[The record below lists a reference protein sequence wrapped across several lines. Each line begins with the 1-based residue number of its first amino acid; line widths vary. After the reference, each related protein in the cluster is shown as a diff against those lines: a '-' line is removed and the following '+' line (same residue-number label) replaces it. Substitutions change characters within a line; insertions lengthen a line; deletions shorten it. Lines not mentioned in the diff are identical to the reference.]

1 MSLAVCCSDKAA
13 MKKPNFLFITTDQ
26 HRADHV
32 GCYGNS
38 QVKTPHIDA
47 LAGQGRR
54 FDRFY
59 VATGV
64 CMSNRASLMT
74 GRMPSLH
81 GTRCNG
87 IPLAQNATTFVE
99 LLRESGYFTG
109 LVGKCHLQNMT
120 DMPPEAPRP
129 AFPEGKQAPPAH
141 LADAIKDRWQD
152 GNYDM
157 ELLRKWR
164 EEPKHRVK
172 TPYYGFDHVDLAT
185 MHGDMVEGDYA
196 RWLQSQVGEIDQLR
210 GAKNA
215 FPDDRYSAP
224 QAWRTRV
231 DEHLYPTAWVGD
243 RAEEFLE
250 RAANQNRPFFLH
262 CSFADPHHPFTPPG
276 KYWDMYDPDDIELPA
291 SFYLDVGGTFAP
303 VAALHRERAEGRGR
317 ITSTV
322 GFAATE
328 REAKEALAL
337 TYGMISMIDDA
348 VGRVLARLSALG
360 LDDNTVVI
368 FTSDH
373 GDFMGD
379 HGLLLKSALHYQSL
393 VRVPFIWTEPQ
404 GRLPNAGLPTQALAS
419 TIDIATTVLSR
430 AGLAPYYGIQGLD
443 LTPALQGQ
451 TSAGRTA
458 VLIEEDGHA
467 PTFGLKVP
475 VRARSV
481 ISESHRLTIYDQD
494 NWVELYDLQQD
505 PNELVNLIND
515 PSYADVRAHMFELL
529 ARELMLAD
537 DRSPFPAGRA

>member
-1 MSLAVCCSDKAA
+1 MR
-13 MKKPNFLFITTDQ
+13 KPNFLFITTDQ

-32 GCYGNS
+32 GCYGNK
-38 QVKTPHIDA
+38 QVKTPNIDA
-47 LAGQGRR
+47 LAQQGRR
-54 FDRFY
+54 FDRFH

-87 IPLAQNATTFVE
+87 IPLARNATTFVE
-99 LLRESGYFTG
+99 LLREAGYFTG

-120 DMPPEAPRP
+120 DMPPEAPRDPLP
-129 AFPEGKQAPPAH
+129 AGKEVPPSH
-141 LADAIKDRWQD
+141 LADAVKDRWRD
-152 GNYDM
+152 GGYDM
-157 ELLRKWR
+157 ELLRKWKDD
-164 EEPKHRVK
+164 PSHRVT

-185 MHGDMVEGDYA
+185 MHGDLVEADYA
-196 RWLQSQVGEIDQLR
+196 RWLESKIGDIDQVR

-215 FPDDRYSAP
+215 QPDARYSAP
-224 QAWRTRV
+224 QAWRTRIS
-231 DEHLYPTAWVGD
+231 EHLYPSAWVGD
-243 RAEEFLE
+243 RAEDFLSQAAE
-250 RAANQNRPFFLH
+250 RDQPFFLH

-276 KYWDMYDPDDIELPA
+276 KYWDMYNPDEIELPA
-291 SFYLDVGGTFAP
+291 SFQLDVGGSFAP

-337 TYGMISMIDDA
+337 TYGMITMIDDV
-348 VGRVLARLSALG
+348 VGRVLARLKALG
-360 LDDNTVVI
+360 LDENTVVI

-393 VRVPFIWTEPQ
+393 VRVPFIWAEP
-404 GRLPNAGLPTQALAS
+404 GSALPCPGIPTQALAS

-430 AGLAPYYGIQGLD
+430 AGLAPYFGIQGVD
-443 LTPALQGQ
+443 LTPAVQGQ
-451 TSAGRTA
+451 PLSTRQA

-481 ISESHRLTIYDQD
+481 ITATHRLTIYDQSG
-494 NWVELYDLQQD
+494 WVELYDLQKD
-505 PNELVNLIND
+505 PDELVNLIDD
-515 PSYADVRAHMFELL
+515 PTYAQVRAQMFEIL
-529 ARELMLAD
+529 ARELMMAD
-537 DRSPFPAGRA
+537 DRSPFPLGRA

>member
-1 MSLAVCCSDKAA
+1 MR
-13 MKKPNFLFITTDQ
+13 KPNFLLITTDQ

-32 GCYGNS
+32 GCYGNK
-38 QVKTPHIDA
+38 QVKTPNIDA
-47 LAGQGRR
+47 LAQQGRR
-54 FDRFY
+54 FDRFH

-87 IPLAQNATTFVE
+87 IPLARNATTFVE
-99 LLRESGYFTG
+99 LLREAGYFTG
-109 LVGKCHLQNMT
+109 LVGKCRLQNMT
-120 DMPPEAPRP
+120 DMPPEAPRDPLP
-129 AFPEGKQAPPAH
+129 AGKEAPPSH
-141 LADAIKDRWQD
+141 LADAVKDRWCE
-152 GNYDM
+152 GGYDM
-157 ELLRKWR
+157 ELLRKW
-164 EEPKHRVK
+164 KDDLSHRVT

-185 MHGDMVEGDYA
+185 MHGDLVEADYA
-196 RWLQSQVGEIDQLR
+196 RWLESKIGDIDQVR

-215 FPDDRYSAP
+215 KPDARYSAP
-224 QAWRTRV
+224 QAWRTRIP
-231 DEHLYPTAWVGD
+231 EHLYPSAWVGD
-243 RAEEFLE
+243 RAEDFLSQAAE
-250 RAANQNRPFFLH
+250 RDQPFFLH

-276 KYWDMYDPDDIELPA
+276 KYWDMYNPDEIELPA
-291 SFYLDVGGTFAP
+291 SFQLDVGGSFAP

-337 TYGMISMIDDA
+337 TYGMITMIDDV
-348 VGRVLARLSALG
+348 VGRVLARLKALG
-360 LDDNTVVI
+360 LDENTVVI

-393 VRVPFIWTEPQ
+393 VRVPFIWAEP
-404 GRLPNAGLPTQALAS
+404 GSALPCPGIPTQALAS

-430 AGLAPYYGIQGLD
+430 AGLAPYFGIQGVD
-443 LTPALQGQ
+443 LTPAVQGQ
-451 TSAGRTA
+451 PLSTRQA

-467 PTFGLKVP
+467 PTFGLEVP

-481 ISESHRLTIYDQD
+481 ITTTHRLTIYDQPG
-494 NWVELYDLQQD
+494 WVELYDLQKD
-505 PNELVNLIND
+505 PHELVNLIDD
-515 PSYADVRAHMFELL
+515 PTYAQVRAHMFEIL
-529 ARELMLAD
+529 ARELMMAD
-537 DRSPFPAGRA
+537 DRSPFPLGRA

>member
-1 MSLAVCCSDKAA
+1 MQ
-13 MKKPNFLFITTDQ
+13 KPNFLFITSDQ
-26 HRADHV
+26 HRADHL
-32 GCYGNS
+32 GCYGNK
-38 QVKTPHIDA
+38 QLNTPNIDA
-47 LAGQGRR
+47 LAMQGRR

-87 IPLAQNATTFVE
+87 IPLAQSATTFVE
-99 LLRESGYFTG
+99 VLRDAGYTTG

-129 AFPEGKQAPPAH
+129 LLPHGKKAPPAH
-141 LADAIKDRWQD
+141 LADAIKDRWTD
-152 GNYDM
+152 GSYEM
-157 ELLRKWR
+157 ELLSKWR
-164 EEPKHRVK
+164 DDPKHRVK

-196 RWLQSQVGEIDQLR
+196 RWLHSQVGAIDQLR

-215 FPDDRYSAP
+215 FPDTRYSAP

-231 DEHLYPTAWVGD
+231 PENLYPTSWVGD

-250 RAANQNRPFFLH
+250 KVAEHNRPFFLH

-276 KYWDMYDPDDIELPA
+276 KYWDMYDPDEIDLPA
-291 SFYLDVGGTFAP
+291 SFYLDIGGSFAP
-303 VAALHRERAEGRGR
+303 VKALHHERSEGKGR

-337 TYGMISMIDDA
+337 TYGMINMIDDV
-348 VGRVLARLSALG
+348 VGRVLTRLKELG
-360 LDDNTVVI
+360 LDKNTVVI

-393 VRVPFIWTEPQ
+393 VRVPFIWSEPA
-404 GRLPNAGLPTQALAS
+404 GCLPNAGLPTQALAS
-419 TIDIATTVLSR
+419 TVDIATTVLSR
-430 AGLAPYYGIQGLD
+430 AGLSPFYGIQGLD
-443 LTPALQGQ
+443 LTPVLHSNSSTVRA
-451 TSAGRTA
+451 A

-467 PTFGLKVP
+467 PTFGLTVP
-475 VRARSV
+475 VRARTV
-481 ISESHRLTIYDQD
+481 ISKTYRLTIYDQN
-494 NWVELYDLQQD
+494 NWIELYDLEHD
-505 PNELVNLIND
+505 PNELVNLIDNTAY
-515 PSYADVRAHMFELL
+515 SDVRAHMFELL
-529 ARELMLAD
+529 ARELMMAD
-537 DRSPFPAGRA
+537 DRSPFPTGRA

>member
-1 MSLAVCCSDKAA
+1 MRQPS
-13 MKKPNFLFITTDQ
+13 FLFITTDQ

-32 GCYGNS
+32 GCYGNP

-47 LAGQGRR
+47 LAAQGRR
-54 FDRFY
+54 FDRFH

-87 IPLAQNATTFVE
+87 IPLARSATTFVD
-99 LLRESGYFTG
+99 LLREAGYLTG

-120 DMPPEAPRP
+120 DMPPEAPRDP
-129 AFPEGKQAPPAH
+129 VPEGKQSPPEH
-141 LADAIKDRWQD
+141 LADAVKDRWHE
-152 GNYDM
+152 GGYDM
-157 ELLRKWR
+157 ELLRRWR
-164 EEPKHRVK
+164 DDLSHRVA

-185 MHGDMVEGDYA
+185 MHADLVEADYA
-196 RWLQSQVGEIDQLR
+196 RWLQSQVGDIDQVR

-215 FPDDRYSAP
+215 LPDPRYSAP

-231 DEHLYPTAWVGD
+231 PEHQYPSAWVGD
-243 RAEEFLE
+243 RADDFLQK
-250 RAANQNRPFFLH
+250 AADSGQPFFLH
-262 CSFADPHHPFTPPG
+262 CSFPDPHHPFTPPG
-276 KYWDMYDPDDIELPA
+276 KYWDMYDPDQMKLPD
-291 SFYLDVGGTFAP
+291 SFYLDVGGSFAP
-303 VAALHRERAEGRGR
+303 VAALHNERAEGRGR

-337 TYGMISMIDDA
+337 TYGMITMIDDV
-348 VGRVLARLSALG
+348 VGRVLSRLKALD
-360 LDDNTVVI
+360 LDNNTVVI

-404 GRLPNAGLPTQALAS
+404 SADMPQRGQSTQALAS
-419 TIDIATTVLSR
+419 TVDIATTILSR
-430 AGLAPYYGIQGLD
+430 AGLAPYYGIQGVD
-443 LTPALQGQ
+443 LGPAMQGQ
-451 TSAGRTA
+451 SLPGRRA

-481 ISESHRLTIYDQD
+481 IDERYRLTIYDQKG
-494 NWVELYDLQQD
+494 WVELYDLRED
-505 PNELVNLIND
+505 PHELRNLIDD
-515 PSYADVRAHMFELL
+515 PTHAAVRARMFETL

-537 DRSPFPAGRA
+537 DRSPFPVGRA

>member
-1 MSLAVCCSDKAA
+1 MKT
-13 MKKPNFLFITTDQ
+13 KKPNFILITTDQ

-32 GCYGNS
+32 GCYGNV

-47 LAGQGRR
+47 LARTGRQ
-54 FDRFY
+54 FNRFY

-64 CMSNRASLMT
+64 CTSNRASLMT

-87 IPLAQNATTFVE
+87 IPLATNATTFVE
-99 LLRESGYFTG
+99 VLREHGYTTG

-120 DMPPEAPRP
+120 DMPPEAPRDELP
-129 AFPEGKQAPPAH
+129 KGKEPPAAH
-141 LADAIKDRWQD
+141 LGDAIKGRWEEGGY
-152 GNYDM
+152 GN
-157 ELLRKWR
+157 ELLRNWR
-164 EEPKHRVK
+164 ENPSHRVA

-196 RWLQSQVGEIDQLR
+196 RWLASQVGDIDQLR

-215 FPDDRYSAP
+215 TPDDRYIAP

-231 DEHLYPTAWVGD
+231 PEELYPSAWVGLKT
-243 RAEEFLE
+243 EQFLE
-250 RAANQNRPFFLH
+250 RVAGQSEPFFLH
-262 CSFADPHHPFTPPG
+262 CSFPDPHHPFTPPG
-276 KYWDMYDPDDIELPA
+276 KYWDMYDPSQIRLPN
-291 SFYLDVGGTFAP
+291 SFYLDFNACFSP
-303 VAALHRERAEGRGR
+303 VAALHKERQEGRAR

-337 TYGMISMIDDA
+337 TYGMVTMIDDV
-348 VGRVLARLSALG
+348 VGSILRKLKQLG
-360 LDDNTVVI
+360 LEEDTVVI

-393 VRVPFIWTEPQ
+393 IRVPFIWKEPISNRQ
-404 GRLPNAGLPTQALAS
+404 TLRGQASDVLAS
-419 TIDIATTVLSR
+419 TVDIGQTILSR
-430 AGLAPYYGIQGLD
+430 AGIAPYLGMQGAD
-443 LTPALQGQ
+443 LLPVILQDE
-451 TSAGRTA
+451 SLGREA

-475 VRARSV
+475 VRARTV
-481 ISESHRLTIYDQD
+481 VTGRYRLSIYDQPG
-494 NWVELYDLQQD
+494 WVEMYDLEKDPDEVRNLIDD
-505 PNELVNLIND
+505 PNVGAER
-515 PSYADVRAHMFELL
+515 SKMFEVL

-537 DRSPFPAGRA
+537 DRSPFPVGRA